1 MTNLPNKL
9 KAVQIENPES
19 WAVYTNMV
27 DCLLVQ
33 DILLSAIFTRLFDNK
48 EREKGKIA
56 FLLGDFRKSGFCSR
70 NLINLRVCSS
80 LNLLSS
86 SAIVVLAQT
95 MCAMCAILS
104 RKFQLNRIFSCNY
117 SPVASPV
124 QRWPHVQL

>member
-1 MTNLPNKL
+1 MTNLRNKL

-56 FLLGDFRKSGFCSR
+56 FFLVTSGSQGFVLG
-70 NLINLRVCSS
+70 I
-80 LNLLSS
+80 
-86 SAIVVLAQT
+86 
-95 MCAMCAILS
+95 
-104 RKFQLNRIFSCNY
+104 
-117 SPVASPV
+117 
-124 QRWPHVQL
+124 